1 MWYYWKLLEKI
12 DNKTETKP
20 QLDMRTGLDAR
31 QDQHMV
37 TALRATWGLSK
48 LTEIHTIRNA
58 P

>member
-37 TALRATWGLSK
+37 TALRATRGLSK